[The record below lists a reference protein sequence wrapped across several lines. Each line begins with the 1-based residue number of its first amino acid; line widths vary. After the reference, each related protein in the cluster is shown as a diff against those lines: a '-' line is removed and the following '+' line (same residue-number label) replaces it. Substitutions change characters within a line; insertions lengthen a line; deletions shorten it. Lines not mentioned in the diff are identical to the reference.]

1 MLHGDKATLRA
12 MEREDQ
18 VVFLAHYND
27 LELELLAS
35 SGDPPTPLSRA
46 AIEARFDKKTA
57 ETRPDYWFTIEADGE
72 VIGDCA
78 LMRLDET
85 ARTCALGI
93 VIGERAFWGK
103 GYGRDAV
110 STIVD
115 YGFRHLNMHRIWL
128 GVLASNER
136 AIRSYK
142 ACGFREEARFRRH
155 IWVDGALRDEV
166 RMGLLRAE
174 WPGFA
179 QTSSLTASVSS

>member
-1 MLHGDKATLRA
+1 MVLTPAGTFISMLQGNKVTLRA

-18 VVFLAHYND
+18 AIFWRHYND

-35 SGDPPTPLSRA
+35 SGDPPTPVSMA
-46 AIEARFDKKTA
+46 AMEARFDKKIE
-57 ETRPDYWFTIEADGE
+57 ETEPDYWFTIEADGK

-78 LMRLDET
+78 LMKFDQT
-85 ARTCALGI
+85 ARTCTLGI
-93 VIGERAFWGK
+93 VIGESEYWGK

-110 STIVD
+110 STLVD

-128 GVLASNER
+128 GVLGSNER

-142 ACGFREEARFRRH
+142 ACGFREEVRLRRH

-166 RMGLLRAE
+166 MMGMLRAE
-174 WPGFA
+174 WPA
-179 QTSSLTASVSS
+179 V